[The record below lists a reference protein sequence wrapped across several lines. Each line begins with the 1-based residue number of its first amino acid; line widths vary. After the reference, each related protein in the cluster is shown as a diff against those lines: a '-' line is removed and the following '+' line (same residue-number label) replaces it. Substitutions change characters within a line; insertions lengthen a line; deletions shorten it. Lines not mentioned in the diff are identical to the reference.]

1 MDHSQLW
8 RWGRGKRPQ
17 ARLCPGSSAYSAD
30 RGPGVRERHRGA
42 PHRNLG
48 VCFLGD
54 ERRPSVL
61 AWMGDSCSL
70 LSRAPFPT
78 SSCSFPS
85 FKRRE
90 CPRGLQATLQSPSPR
105 AEARQTAPVW
115 SLIGGITQKEESQI
129 PGKECAAGW
138 GDTPGCRARAGRKL
152 SKILSEAD
160 RDISAALPSP
170 FC

>member
-8 RWGRGKRPQ
+8 RWGRGRRSQ

-115 SLIGGITQKEESQI
+115 SLIGGVTQK
-129 PGKECAAGW
+129 KK
-138 GDTPGCRARAGRKL
+138 ARFQGRSVQRGGGIHRGVGL
-152 SKILSEAD
+152 ELGGSLA
-160 RDISAALPSP
+160 R
-170 FC
+170 F